1 MILKRVIK
9 TGNQVTRRV
18 CRYRLWSLLFPSSI
32 SAPESVRVCVFSS
45 GVTETCG
52 QGSVLKNG
60 LVRFGRLI
68 CSVGRGETKQEEI
81 SIAGVGQELK
91 YGGPG
96 GEVG

>member
-18 CRYRLWSLLFPSSI
+18 CRYRLWSLLFPSPT

-52 QGSVLKNG
+52 QGSVLK
-60 LVRFGRLI
+60 RF
-68 CSVGRGETKQEEI
+68 SAVWKTDMF
-81 SIAGVGQELK
+81 
-91 YGGPG
+91 G
-96 GEVG
+96 GERRDETRGNIDSWCWSGLEIWWSGW